1 MVSLPNRGTAIKT
14 DNRSYSSLLYPKQK
28 EKSFAFL
35 VILYKMYTLKVC
47 GVGMADMML

>member
-35 VILYKMYTLKVC
+35 VIIYKMYTLVC